1 MARRVFFSFHY
12 EQDVW
17 RSSIVRN
24 SWMTH
29 PDREAS
35 GFWDASL
42 WEATKLRGD
51 AAIQR
56 LIDGGLEYT
65 SVTAVLIGSE
75 TADRRWVQYE
85 LNESYK
91 RGNGLLG
98 IYIHNIKDQN
108 GWTSLKGPD
117 PFTRVYVGQGIRP
130 IFLYDWVGDGG
141 YWNLGSWVE
150 EAARRAGR

>member
-1 MARRVFFSFHY
+1 MARRAFFSFHY

-24 SWMTH
+24 SWRTH
-29 PDREAS
+29 PDREAA

-42 WEATKLRGD
+42 WEETKRQGD
-51 AAIQR
+51 GAIQR
-56 LIDGGLEYT
+56 LIDAGLEYT

-85 LNESYK
+85 IRKSYE

-98 IYIHNIKDQN
+98 IYIHNIKDQQ
-108 GWTSLKGPD
+108 GWTSWKGDD
-117 PFTRVYVGQGIRP
+117 PFTRVYVGQDRRP
-130 IFLYDWVGDGG
+130 IYLYDWVIDDGYRNCG
-141 YWNLGSWVE
+141 TWI
-150 EAARRAGR
+150 EAAARAVGR

>member
-12 EQDVW
+12 ERDIW

-24 SWMTH
+24 SWLTH
-29 PDREAS
+29 PDREAA

-42 WEATKLRGD
+42 WEETKLRGD

-56 LIDGGLEYT
+56 LIDAGLEYT

-85 LNESYK
+85 LRKSYE

-98 IYIHNIKDQN
+98 
-108 GWTSLKGPD
+108 S
-117 PFTRVYVGQGIRP
+117 R
-130 IFLYDWVGDGG
+130 
-141 YWNLGSWVE
+141 
-150 EAARRAGR
+150 

>member
-12 EQDVW
+12 ERDIW

-24 SWMTH
+24 SWLTH
-29 PDREAS
+29 PDREAA

-42 WEATKLRGD
+42 WEETKLRGD

-56 LIDGGLEYT
+56 LIDAGLEYT

-85 LNESYK
+85 LRKSYE

-98 IYIHNIKDQN
+98 IYIHNIKDQR
-108 GWTSLKGPD
+108 GWTDLKGPD
-117 PFTRVYVGQGIRP
+117 PFSRVYVGQDQRTIY
-130 IFLYDWVGDGG
+130 LYDWVTHNG
-141 YWNLGSWVE
+141 YKNCGSWI
-150 EAARRAGR
+150 EAAARAVGR